1 MPISHRN
8 QPPAE
13 RDAAPIE
20 HLYFH
25 IPFCPKICPYCCFY
39 VEEGSKN
46 KNQAFLDALL
56 LEVRRAAESM
66 HIRPKTIYFG
76 GGTPTALRT
85 EQLEYLLS
93 GIKSRLDLSMLHEWT
108 MEANPAT
115 VREEKA
121 ALLKQLGVTRISLGV
136 QSWSDRCLKTLG
148 RTHSAKQAL
157 STYQIL
163 QAQNF
168 QSLNIDLMF
177 SVPGQAL
184 HEWEADL
191 DTTIRLS
198 PNHVSAYCLTYEE
211 DTDFF
216 KKLTGGQF
224 VQNEEHDA
232 VLFELTM
239 DRLSTGGYVQYEISN
254 HARNGAVSV
263 HNLAY
268 WEGRDFLGFGP
279 SAFSTVGQV
288 RTQNVCD
295 TATYTIRMQAGG
307 SPIHSEETLSS
318 ETRLREKIAFGL
330 RMSSG
335 LEMDLFEHWKEETTH
350 LIEVGLLQ
358 IANSRFKLTRRG
370 RMLADLVASSFV

>member
-1 MPISHRN
+1 
-8 QPPAE
+8 
-13 RDAAPIE
+13 
-20 HLYFH
+20 
-25 IPFCPKICPYCCFY
+25 

-56 LEVRRAAESM
+56 REVSRAAEAM

-76 GGTPTALRT
+76 GGTPTALRI
-85 EQLEYLLS
+85 EQLEYLL
-93 GIKSRLDLSMLHEWT
+93 GGLKARLDLSMLREWT

-121 ALLKQLGVTRISLGV
+121 ALLKQLGVTRVSLGV

-157 STYQIL
+157 STYEIL
-163 QAQNF
+163 QAQSFN
-168 QSLNIDLMF
+168 SLNIDLMF
-177 SVPGQAL
+177 SVPGQSL
-184 HEWEADL
+184 REWEADL
-191 DTTIRLS
+191 DTTIRLQ

-232 VLFELTM
+232 ALFESTM
-239 DRLSTGGYVQYEISN
+239 DRLSAGGYSQYEISN
-254 HARNGAVSV
+254 HARDGATSL
-263 HNLAY
+263 HNFAY

-295 TATYTIRMQAGG
+295 TATYSIRMQAGT
-307 SPIHSEETLSS
+307 SPVHSEETLSV
-318 ETRLREKIAFGL
+318 ETRAREKIAFGL

-335 LEMDLFEHWKEETTH
+335 LQMDLFDPWKEETAH
-350 LIEVGLLQ
+350 LLEIGLLET
-358 IANSRFKLTRRG
+358 AGSRLKLTRRG